1 MRAPRVCNWLLFTQR
16 DGYLSVYTRGNNPS
30 GFPVPAQH
38 PPTLLYSL
46 LSVCTASTTTGPALW
61 TPFYVGLTPGH
72 PLLWPRSSYLG
83 NGISRTSVPPGG
95 SQDMCPQMSFDSCD
109 GAGDGLARNSWNRG
123 PKRPKR
129 PTPPLQS
136 KEGDKV
142 DLPTLGSG
150 LSELCGFG
158 CSNIHPP

>member
-1 MRAPRVCNWLLFTQR
+1 
-16 DGYLSVYTRGNNPS
+16 
-30 GFPVPAQH
+30 
-38 PPTLLYSL
+38 
-46 LSVCTASTTTGPALW
+46 
-61 TPFYVGLTPGH
+61 
-72 PLLWPRSSYLG
+72 
-83 NGISRTSVPPGG
+83 
-95 SQDMCPQMSFDSCD
+95 MCPQMSFDSCD

-129 PTPPLQS
+129 PMPPLQS

-158 CSNIHPP
+158 CSNIHSPSLQGQTAVLHRAHPPGGGSLPGALLISPVVPHRISIG